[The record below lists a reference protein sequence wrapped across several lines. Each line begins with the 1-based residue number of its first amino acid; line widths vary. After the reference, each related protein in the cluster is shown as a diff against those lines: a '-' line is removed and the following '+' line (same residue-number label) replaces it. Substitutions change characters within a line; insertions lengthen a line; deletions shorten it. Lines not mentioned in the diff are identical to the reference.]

1 MRTTVYLIRHGETD
15 LNVANRCQ
23 GLLDT
28 SLNENGQLQAI
39 ELRERLSNVRFD
51 VAYSSPLERSTSTA
65 RIVLG
70 DTRAPLYTVHELREL
85 SYGSLQG
92 TSLDEWP
99 SADAA
104 RWSQAPWDVEFPDGE
119 CLADVEARVVPA
131 FRRIVHSHRSQTVL
145 VAAHGHVNRVLLL
158 SLTGKPSKSFW
169 QIEQENCESWRM
181 VFDTPDTSPMTLV
194 SAERVVS
201 SISRAKAWDMMNA
214 KTKPTGA
221 LGHIEELAVQLCL
234 LQQTPQPS
242 VERTRICVFGAD
254 HGVTEEGV
262 SAYPRSVT
270 AEMMRNFSR
279 SGAAINVLGRASD
292 VEVEVIDVG
301 VDADLS
307 SLENV
312 VSRKVR
318 RGTRNFVRD
327 AAMTIEECEQ
337 AMEIGA
343 NSVQRAV
350 VAGVQAMGF
359 GEMGIGNTTSA
370 SALLSA
376 VAGHEPSATV
386 GRGTGVSDEVM
397 SRKEAIVA
405 QALAMH
411 AANVVDN
418 SPFEWLRRVGG
429 LEIAAIAGATL
440 EARRHS
446 IGIVADGFISTVAML
461 CAAHIASY
469 RDGDVTAISDRLFLA
484 HRSAER
490 GHQLAIGSL
499 GQICGRPLLPMLDL
513 NMRLG
518 EGSGAALAMPILR
531 AAARIMTEMAT
542 FQSAGVST
550 STPEARG
557 D

>member
-1 MRTTVYLIRHGETD
+1 MITTVYLIRHGETD

-23 GLLDT
+23 GTLDT
-28 SLNENGQLQAI
+28 SLNKNGELQAI
-39 ELRERLSNVRFD
+39 ELRERLSTVRFD
-51 VAYSSPLERSTSTA
+51 VAYSSPLERAASTA

-70 DTRAPLYTVHELREL
+70 DTRVPFYTVDELREL

-92 TSLDEWP
+92 TSPDEWP
-99 SADAA
+99 ISESA
-104 RWSQAPWDVEFPDGE
+104 RWLQSPWDVEFPEGE
-119 CLADVEARVVPA
+119 RLADVERRAVPA

-145 VAAHGHVNRVLLL
+145 IAAHGHVNRVLLL
-158 SLTGKPSKSFW
+158 SLTGQQSNSFW
-169 QIEQENCESWRM
+169 HIEQENCESWRL
-181 VFDTPDTSPMTLV
+181 VFDIPDSSVMTLV
-194 SAERVVS
+194 SAERIVS
-201 SISRAKAWDMMNA
+201 GISRAKAWDMMNA
-214 KTKPTGA
+214 KTKPIGA
-221 LGHIEELAVQLCL
+221 LGNIEELAVQLCL
-234 LQQTPQPS
+234 LQQTPQPD
-242 VERTRICVFGAD
+242 VDRTRICVFGAD
-254 HGVTEEGV
+254 HGVTEEGI

-279 SGAAINVLGRASD
+279 SGAAINVLGRASN

-301 VDADLS
+301 VDADIE

-312 VSRKVR
+312 VGRKVR
-318 RGTRNFVRD
+318 RGTRNFLRD

-337 AMEIGA
+337 AMEVGA

-350 VAGVQAMGF
+350 VAGVQVMGF
-359 GEMGIGNTTSA
+359 GEMGIGNTTAA

-376 VAGHEPSATV
+376 VAGHEPSETV

-397 SRKEAIVA
+397 KRKETIVA
-405 QALAMH
+405 QALSFH
-411 AANVVDN
+411 AAYIADN
-418 SPFEWLRRVGG
+418 NPLEWLRRVGG
-429 LEIAAIAGATL
+429 FEIAAIAGATL

-446 IGIVADGFISTVAML
+446 IGVVADGFISTVAML

-469 RDGDVTAISDRLFLA
+469 RDGDVTAISDRLFLS

-490 GHQLAIGSL
+490 GHQLAISSL
-499 GQICGRPLLPMLDL
+499 GQICGRTLLPMLDL

-531 AAARIMTEMAT
+531 AAARIMSEMAT

-550 STPEARG
+550 STAATR
-557 D
+557 DD